1 MKLQL
6 FLLAIASSAMAA
18 VAQTAPGSEAQA
30 ERSRIAAERSQAEAR
45 FAAQEVAC
53 YQIFAVSDCL
63 KAAKSQRR
71 ERLSDLRRQDLTLNE
86 AERKRRAS
94 DRVSGIDERNSAQSQ
109 QEAAAQRAE
118 SVQRLRQ
125 RQDEMAKRA
134 AERVRDPGSAPA
146 PAPVRATKARP
157 EARDP
162 IEAVPK
168 VKPARIHDS
177 AEAVRRSQLRQQEAQ
192 ERRDRV
198 ARRLAESRKNVQP
211 LPLAP

>member
-6 FLLAIASSAMAA
+6 FLLAIASAAMAA
-18 VAQTAPGSEAQA
+18 VAQTAPGPEAQA
-30 ERSRIAAERSQAEAR
+30 ERARIAAERSQAEAR

-53 YQIFAVSDCL
+53 YQKFAVNDCL
-63 KAAKSQRR
+63 NAAKSQRR

-94 DRVSGIDERNSAQSQ
+94 DRVRSIDERNSAQSQ

-125 RQDEMAKRA
+125 RQDDLAKRA
-134 AERVRDPGSAPA
+134 AERVRDSGS
-146 PAPVRATKARP
+146 APVRATKARP

-162 IEAVPK
+162 IAPVPK
-168 VKPARIHDS
+168 IKPARIHDS

-198 ARRLAESRKNVQP
+198 ARRLAEGRKNVQP
-211 LPLAP
+211 LPPAP

>member
-6 FLLAIASSAMAA
+6 FLLVIASSAMAA
-18 VAQTAPGSEAQA
+18 GAQTAPGSDAQT

-53 YQIFAVSDCL
+53 YQIFAVNDCL

-134 AERVRDPGSAPA
+134 AERVRDPGSAP
-146 PAPVRATKARP
+146 VRATKARP

-198 ARRLAESRKNVQP
+198 ARRLAEGRKNVQP

>member
-18 VAQTAPGSEAQA
+18 VAQTAPGPEAQA

-53 YQIFAVSDCL
+53 YQIFAVNDCL

-118 SVQRLRQ
+118 SVQRMRQ

-146 PAPVRATKARP
+146 PVRAAKARP

-198 ARRLAESRKNVQP
+198 ARRLAEGRKNVQP

>member
-18 VAQTAPGSEAQA
+18 VAQTAPGPEAQA

-53 YQIFAVSDCL
+53 YQIFAVNDCL

-118 SVQRLRQ
+118 SVQRMRQ

-134 AERVRDPGSAPA
+134 ADRVRDPGS
-146 PAPVRATKARP
+146 APVRATKARP

-198 ARRLAESRKNVQP
+198 ARRLAEGRKNVQP

>member
-18 VAQTAPGSEAQA
+18 VAQTAPGPEAQA

-53 YQIFAVSDCL
+53 YQIFAVNDCL

-118 SVQRLRQ
+118 SVQRMRQ

-134 AERVRDPGSAPA
+134 AERVRDPGS
-146 PAPVRATKARP
+146 APVRATKARP

-177 AEAVRRSQLRQQEAQ
+177 AEAVRRSQVRQQESQ

-198 ARRLAESRKNVQP
+198 ARRLAEGRKNVQP